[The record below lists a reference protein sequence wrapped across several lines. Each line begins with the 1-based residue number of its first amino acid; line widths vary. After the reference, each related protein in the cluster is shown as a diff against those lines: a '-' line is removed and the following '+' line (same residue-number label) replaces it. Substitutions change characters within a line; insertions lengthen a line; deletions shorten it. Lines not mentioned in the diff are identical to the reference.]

1 VKEWFTKMM
10 EKKLVPLISQTELTQ
25 TVKQLAEQL
34 DRDYADRPPVIVCV
48 LKGSFVF
55 TADLVRQMQIP
66 IQSIEFMRLSSYGT
80 STVSSGEA
88 RVLMGLSANVI
99 ANRHVILA
107 EDIVDTGISTN
118 QAIEILKAYQP
129 ASLKTC
135 VLLDK
140 PERRKAAVAIDYL
153 GITIPDRFIVGYG
166 LDANEQYRQL
176 PAIYAL
182 EEE

>member
-1 VKEWFTKMM
+1 M
-10 EKKLVPLISQTELTQ
+10 KKLVPLISQTELSQ
-25 TVKQLAEQL
+25 AVEQLAEQL
-34 DRDYADRPPVIVCV
+34 DRDYAELAPIVVCV
-48 LKGSFVF
+48 LKGSFIF
-55 TADLVRQMQIP
+55 TADLVRQMQTP
-66 IQSIEFMRLSSYGT
+66 IQTIEFMRLSSYGS

-88 RVLMGLSANVI
+88 KVLMGLSKQTI
-99 ANRHVILA
+99 ANQHVILV

-118 QAIEILKAYQP
+118 RAIEILKSYQP

-140 PERRKAAVAIDYL
+140 PERRKVAVAIDYL

-182 EEE
+182 EDG